1 MSTPAE
7 IVAEASKLS
16 DKERQMVIQMLSQL
30 DTDTTSSTGKCPDEE
45 LLYTK
50 LSEAFEA
57 VNGQSL
63 PHYSVFAKQN
73 MHSEYKKNR
82 KRVEE
87 YVDRHFG
94 SLTKIERSKVYW
106 VIANAH
112 ITRIRES
119 HLPLT
124 MNVIMQQL
132 RNVSQSV
139 EHEFPGYARS
149 GLLKRIVLKH
159 G

>member
-16 DKERQMVIQMLSQL
+16 DKDRQMVIQMLSQL
-30 DTDTTSSTGKCPDEE
+30 DDNTTSSTGKCPDEE
-45 LLYTK
+45 LLYAK
-50 LSEAFEA
+50 LSEAFAA

-63 PHYSVFAKQN
+63 PSYSMFAKTDL
-73 MHSEYKKNR
+73 HREYKKNR
-82 KRVEE
+82 VRVEE
-87 YVDRHFG
+87 YTEQHFG

-106 VIANAH
+106 VLANAH